1 MRHTHEEQVPM
12 SPSTAAKSADQS
24 AGKPSGRRTQERTE
38 LTRAKLLDA
47 AALLFTE
54 HGFEG
59 VTIRDL
65 EKAAGVQRGL
75 LAYHFKDKKSL
86 WQAMADETFGMLREQ
101 LNPRLELIGDLS
113 AREQIA
119 YIIRFYVRFSANHPQ
134 FPRLLAQEARHE
146 SWRLDY
152 ILDNHA
158 RPIAEELKPPVT
170 EALGLNERQFIHW
183 YYLLAGGSSLIF
195 SHAPECK
202 GLFGVDSHAD
212 DVVDEHAEVM
222 VRALLGPAS

>member
-1 MRHTHEEQVPM
+1 M
-12 SPSTAAKSADQS
+12 SPSTAADSAE
-24 AGKPSGRRTQERTE
+24 KPAARRTQERTE
-38 LTRAKLLDA
+38 LTRAKLVDA
-47 AALLFTE
+47 AARLFTE

-65 EKAAGVQRGL
+65 ENAAGVQRGL

-86 WQAMADETFGMLREQ
+86 WQAMADETFSELQEQ
-101 LNPRLELIGDLS
+101 IDPRLELIADLS

-119 YIIRFYVRFSANHPQ
+119 YIVRFYVRFSAKHPQ

-152 ILDNHA
+152 ILDEHV
-158 RPIAEELKPPVT
+158 RPIADQLREPVS
-170 EALGLNERQFIHW
+170 EALGLSERQFIHW

-202 GLFGVDSHAD
+202 GLFGVDPHAD

-222 VRALLGPAS
+222 VRALLGPAP

>member
-1 MRHTHEEQVPM
+1 M
-12 SPSTAAKSADQS
+12 SPSTAADSAE
-24 AGKPSGRRTQERTE
+24 KPAARRTQERTE
-38 LTRAKLLDA
+38 LTRAKLVDA
-47 AALLFTE
+47 AARLFTE

-65 EKAAGVQRGL
+65 ENAAGVQRGL

-86 WQAMADETFGMLREQ
+86 WQAMADETFGELQEQ
-101 LNPRLELIGDLS
+101 INPRLELIADLS

-119 YIIRFYVRFSANHPQ
+119 YIVRFYVRFSAKHPQ

-152 ILDNHA
+152 ILDEHV
-158 RPIAEELKPPVT
+158 RPIADQLREPVS
-170 EALGLNERQFIHW
+170 EALGLSERQFIHW

-202 GLFGVDSHAD
+202 GLFGVDPHAD

-222 VRALLGPAS
+222 VRALLGPAP